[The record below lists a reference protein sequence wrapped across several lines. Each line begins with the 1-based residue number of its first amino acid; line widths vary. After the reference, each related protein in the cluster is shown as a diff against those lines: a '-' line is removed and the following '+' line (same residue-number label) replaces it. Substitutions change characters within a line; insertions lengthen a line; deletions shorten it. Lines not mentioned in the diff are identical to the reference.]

1 MEHNQVPHCVL
12 QILQKLLQ
20 TTILPGI
27 TRKSVIALAK
37 ECGIKVEERKVS
49 VKEVQK
55 KAVECFVTGTA
66 AGISPMSSLTDLNG
80 KKVVFGDGTEGP
92 IAKKLQHLLKGRQ
105 YGLLEDPNKWD
116 TVVVP
121 GNK

>member
-1 MEHNQVPHCVL
+1 
-12 QILQKLLQ
+12 
-20 TTILPGI
+20 
-27 TRKSVIALAK
+27 
-37 ECGIKVEERKVS
+37 
-49 VKEVQK
+49 
-55 KAVECFVTGTA
+55 
-66 AGISPMSSLTDLNG
+66 MSSLTDLNG